1 MSCAPTSVG
10 CDDRRREEHSPQ
22 LLGKALLTLET
33 FKNLAGTNPESAD
46 ALVCTDTSI
55 CAADAHKPGA
65 R

>member
-1 MSCAPTSVG
+1 MSCAPPSVT
-10 CDDRRREEHSPQ
+10 CDDRRREERSPQ
-22 LLGKALLTLET
+22 LLGKPPDLGA

-55 CAADAHKPGA
+55 CAADAHRPGA

>member
-1 MSCAPTSVG
+1 MTVAGKNT
-10 CDDRRREEHSPQ
+10 RRNCWVSLPD
-22 LLGKALLTLET
+22 LEA